1 AARLAGA
8 GSFEEKRRALNAF
21 KDEQMLLADMR
32 HLLDPRVDIVAFSA
46 AITDLAEAVVESALR
61 AGLDEVA
68 RRHGAPRDERGRVP
82 PVAVFG
88 LGKFGGREMGY
99 ASDIEL
105 VVVYGFPGRTERTGQ
120 DAGV

>member
-1 AARLAGA
+1 M
-8 GSFEEKRRALNAF
+8 LNAF

-32 HLLDPRVDIVAFSA
+32 HLLDPQVDLVAFSA

-61 AGLDEVA
+61 ACLDEVA
-68 RRHGAPRDERGRVP
+68 RTHGRPRDESGRVP
-82 PVAVFG
+82 PVAVLG

-105 VVVYGFPGRTERTGQ
+105 VVVYGFARTHRADGRRRRRLLRGRGPR
-120 DAGV
+120 DHRA